1 MKTAVLFRWT
11 THESVG
17 KEYQI
22 NRWRNPP
29 FVVIYHC
36 VSLKSPQL
44 LWVYLYPLKRV
55 AETIIID
62 LLLCVAFRLA
72 IWFLVKYLYASKK
85 LYWYKQLS
93 RNQKWFQRC
102 FYISW
107 NALPPHLKVKEWWMN
122 ADQTLSEHTQYFS
135 TIEANEVQ
143 PQNLAVTVPEILY
156 FPHMNGKQ
164 TGYKRCIFWNI

>member
-1 MKTAVLFRWT
+1 MQTAVLFRWT
-11 THESVG
+11 THESVW

-44 LWVYLYPLKRV
+44 LWVYLHSLKRV

-72 IWFLVKYLYASKK
+72 IWFLVKYLNASKK
-85 LYWYKQLS
+85 MYWYKQLS
-93 RNQKWFQRC
+93 WNQKWFQRC

-107 NALPPHLKVKEWWMN
+107 NAPFEGEGKVNERWS
-122 ADQTLSEHTQYFS
+122 DIERTQT
-135 TIEANEVQ
+135 I
-143 PQNLAVTVPEILY
+143 
-156 FPHMNGKQ
+156 
-164 TGYKRCIFWNI
+164 IFYDRGQWSATTKPGCYSPWNIILSPHEW